1 MKVYPGLEQ
10 LVVDLQETLHVDPD
24 LQHGADDE
32 AHVPVQDTGLLLQVQ
47 HQEVY
52 RHTEETLSQCNQN
65 DFSTR
70 RDDPQSKHGIITQ
83 DVQVLCGISL
93 RLQNN

>member
-47 HQEVY
+47 HQEVC
-52 RHTEETLSQCNQN
+52 RHT
-65 DFSTR
+65 
-70 RDDPQSKHGIITQ
+70 
-83 DVQVLCGISL
+83 
-93 RLQNN
+93 